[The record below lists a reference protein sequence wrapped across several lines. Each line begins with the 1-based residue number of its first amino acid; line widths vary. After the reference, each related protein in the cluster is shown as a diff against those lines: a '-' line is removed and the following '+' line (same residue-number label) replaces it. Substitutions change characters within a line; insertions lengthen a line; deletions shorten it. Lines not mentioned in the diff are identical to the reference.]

1 MKKIILICCI
11 LLVLSGCGKVD
22 EDKEK
27 MFYDSLEK
35 AYITI
40 YSSDGVGLPVYSDEK
55 TEING
60 KTWYLVASSKY
71 NSLSTLVEYAESV
84 YTEEVYDDIEK
95 VISSKYKEISG
106 ELYTTSSGGCLLD
119 YELTDELSNELK
131 KNFKVKSTSGNKVVF
146 SYNNKEYTAKKK
158 DNYYVFS
165 EKIFECPKED

>member
-84 YTEEVYDDIEK
+84 YTEEV
-95 VISSKYKEISG
+95 
-106 ELYTTSSGGCLLD
+106 
-119 YELTDELSNELK
+119 
-131 KNFKVKSTSGNKVVF
+131 
-146 SYNNKEYTAKKK
+146 
-158 DNYYVFS
+158 
-165 EKIFECPKED
+165 